1 MPYTLS
7 SVIKDHLY
15 CKTFIQNDLII
26 KYTYGLLKSLE
37 YLEVII
43 LPYQKSKQIA
53 HRDIKP
59 SNILLNDKGEAKLC
73 DFGSAKVLVQG
84 QKNISYI
91 CSRYYRSP

>member
-1 MPYTLS
+1 MEYMPYTLS

-43 LPYQKSKQIA
+43 LPYQSQSKSLTVTSNPPTSYSM
-53 HRDIKP
+53 IKARP
-59 SNILLNDKGEAKLC
+59 NSVTSDPP
-73 DFGSAKVLVQG
+73 
-84 QKNISYI
+84 
-91 CSRYYRSP
+91 RY